1 MPEENLDKKIDNAV
15 EKGVAEVKEVITK
28 PLPKPHGLT
37 EKSSANALKERLEWG
52 EPSLTILDVRDREAF
67 NQERITGSVA
77 MPMDVLVKTAK
88 DSLEP
93 VRDIYVYGETD
104 QQTAEAAS
112 ALRSEG
118 FQNVAQLEG
127 GLPGWKAIGGPTE
140 GSQAYT
146 SGLKLN
152 KQADV

>member
-1 MPEENLDKKIDNAV
+1 MPEENLDKKIDTAL
-15 EKGVAEVKEVITK
+15 EKGVEEAKELITK
-28 PLPKPHGLT
+28 PLPKPPGLT

-52 EPSLTILDVRDREAF
+52 EPALTILDVRDREAF

-77 MPMDVLVKTAK
+77 MPMDVLVQTAK

-104 QQTAEAAS
+104 QETAEAAS
-112 ALRSEG
+112 TLRSEG
-118 FQNVAQLEG
+118 FQSVAQLEG

-140 GSQAYT
+140 GSQATT
-146 SGLKLN
+146 SGLRLN
-152 KQADV
+152 QEAN